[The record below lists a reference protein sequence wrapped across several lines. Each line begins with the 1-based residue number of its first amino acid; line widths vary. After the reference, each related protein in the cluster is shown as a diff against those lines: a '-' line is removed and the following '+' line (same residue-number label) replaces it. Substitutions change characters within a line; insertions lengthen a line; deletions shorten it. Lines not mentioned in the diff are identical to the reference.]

1 MERVVRTIDAI
12 EIAPG
17 ARRVVG
23 LAGGVASGKTT
34 LAEAIAARLGDTAI
48 VSTDAFLLPNAE
60 LDPRGLSMRKGFPES
75 YDWDR
80 LAATVAALRRD
91 REPVRVPSYSHV
103 RYDIEPGIEHEVPAA
118 TTVIIEGVNALQM
131 PPGRGHPLAYDL
143 AIYLATA
150 EADQRRWLTE
160 RLVASI
166 RAAAGQPES
175 FYHAMA
181 DWPVERIEEF
191 AGQVWEAINGPN
203 LHEHIRP
210 SRAFADVVV
219 TKNGAHEITSVD

>member
-12 EIAPG
+12 EVAPG
-17 ARRVVG
+17 GRRVVG

-48 VSTDAFLLPNAE
+48 VSTDAFLLSNAE
-60 LDPRGLSMRKGFPES
+60 LDRRGLAMRKGFPES
-75 YDWDR
+75 YDWNR
-80 LAATVAALRRD
+80 FAATVDTLRSGARS
-91 REPVRVPSYSHV
+91 VTVPSYSHV
-103 RYDIEPGIEHEVPAA
+103 RYDIEPGVEDEVPPAS
-118 TTVIIEGVNALQM
+118 TVIVEGVNALQI
-131 PPGRGHPLAYDL
+131 PPGRERPLAYDL
-143 AIYLATA
+143 AVYLKTA

-166 RAAAGQPES
+166 RAAADQPES

-181 DWPVERIEEF
+181 TWPIEQIEEF

-203 LHEHIRP
+203 LHRHIRP
-210 SRAFADVVV
+210 SRAFADLVV
-219 TKNGAHEITSVD
+219 TKNGAHEIVSVG